1 MTARD
6 SAHAISRTADPETS
20 KAAALRVAPR
30 RARVRDRVLELFR
43 IIGPMADHELVTRY
57 DDARP
62 LKGWPFAAAS
72 SIRSRRN
79 ELAQD
84 GVLEPVPDVT
94 RATPGGYRAR
104 VWRIASREDDGG
116 A

>member
-1 MTARD
+1 M
-6 SAHAISRTADPETS
+6 
-20 KAAALRVAPR
+20 
-30 RARVRDRVLELFR
+30 
-43 IIGPMADHELVTRY
+43 GPMADHELVAEYEAARATR
-57 DDARP
+57 R
-62 LKGWPFAAAS
+62 WPYAAAS